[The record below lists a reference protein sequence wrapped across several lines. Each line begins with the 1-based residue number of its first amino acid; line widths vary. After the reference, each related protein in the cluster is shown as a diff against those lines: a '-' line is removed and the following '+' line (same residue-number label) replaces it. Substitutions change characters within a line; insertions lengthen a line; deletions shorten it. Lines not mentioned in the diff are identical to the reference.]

1 MILFFAGV
9 DKQKTKDPRPM
20 VGEDLPIMTTFF
32 SLRKLKKQRLLNEIT
47 KHRKRMKPKTSKR
60 SEA

>member
-1 MILFFAGV
+1 MILFYAGV

-20 VGEDLPIMTTFF
+20 VKEDLPIMTTFF

-47 KHRKRMKPKTSKR
+47 KHRKRMKDKNSKR
-60 SEA
+60 SKA